1 MYLKSSLFLTIL
13 ILSSFLIAQ
22 NKFWDKYFKKSDKL
36 NLEIYSEYIRAP
48 FYMPIYIEGKN
59 HSLKSFSSN
68 WKMKESNDMGKSWT
82 IEEEVLKDDSLSN
95 TALQAV
101 IRLQSGDLGFL
112 STYTNAANEE
122 INNYHKINNIY
133 WYVSKDD
140 GKTVSKPVIVNR
152 TGGMGLPYYDS
163 VIQKRD
169 GSIIIPVRKFNEG
182 FNDSTTLLTFPKFIS
197 DPSITI
203 ESHAHKP
210 ELDASFIYFSNNNG
224 ETWSRSRNEIF
235 IWKDDGQ
242 GGMWPFDEP
251 SVIEKEDGSLLMYG
265 RTSLGRIFFS
275 KSLDHVN
282 WTLPMPTQI
291 SSSYSPCRLKKIP
304 ETEDLILIWN
314 DVSTYEI
321 QKGYRRGRLS
331 IAISRNNGLSWENKK
346 TICNVNVGRTNT
358 SGLNEIIM
366 SRANKEVNIQ
376 SIENFNYVHYPNVS
390 FYKNNILISFM
401 DKKDTY
407 TIIKEISWLY
417 EK

>member
-1 MYLKSSLFLTIL
+1 MFLNSCLVFIMMIYSSLL
-13 ILSSFLIAQ
+13 INQ
-22 NKFWDKYFKKSDKL
+22 NKFWDKYFKKTNSSRL
-36 NLEIYSEYIRAP
+36 QIYNEFIKAP
-48 FYMPIYIEGKN
+48 FYMPIYVEGEN
-59 HSLKSFSSN
+59 NSLKSFSPN
-68 WKMKESNDMGKSWT
+68 WTMKESDDLGKSWT
-82 IEEEVLKDDSLSN
+82 KAKKVLKNDSLRNSVK
-95 TALQAV
+95 AV
-101 IRLQSGDLGFL
+101 IRLKNGDLGFL
-112 STYTNAANEE
+112 STYTNAASED

-140 GKTVSKPVIVNR
+140 GKTVSKPVIINR

-182 FNDSTTLLTFPKFIS
+182 FNDSTALLTFPKFIN

-210 ELDASFIYFSNNNG
+210 ELDASFIYFSNDNG

-235 IWKDDGQ
+235 IWKDDGE

-251 SVIEKEDGSLLMYG
+251 NVIEKEDGSLLMYG

-275 KSLDHVN
+275 ISSDHVN

-304 ETEDLILIWN
+304 ETKDLILIWN
-314 DVSTYEI
+314 DVSTAEI

-346 TICNVNVGRTNT
+346 TICNVNVGRINT
-358 SGLNEIIM
+358 SGLNEIVM
-366 SRANKEVNIQ
+366 SRANKEVNIR
-376 SIENFNYVHYPNVS
+376 SFENFNYVHYPNVS
-390 FYKNNILISFM
+390 FYKNNILISFL